1 MCYGTVARGSPG
13 ASYDHSTGQGYVGE
27 EPGCYSDTL
36 QKGYRF
42 VLYVGEVLGALS
54 PSCHRLV
61 HLRNRKARGKGALDN
76 TDYGNRA
83 RRLRHCDTG
92 FEVFHKRCLS
102 ASVVFGWGS
111 TLCYGARLRRGNLH
125 LSDSADSVSY
135 GVHGDVA
142 PTPFNNFNTYAG
154 CD

>member
-1 MCYGTVARGSPG
+1 MLAKRHFAVHVPCLRVVLPG
-13 ASYDHSTGQGYVGE
+13 V
-27 EPGCYSDTL
+27 PGC
-36 QKGYRF
+36 
-42 VLYVGEVLGALS
+42 LGPCAS
-54 PSCHRLV
+54 AFETHT
-61 HLRNRKARGKGALDN
+61 H
-76 TDYGNRA
+76 YGNRA
-83 RRLRHCDTG
+83 RRLRHSDTG

>member
-1 MCYGTVARGSPG
+1 M
-13 ASYDHSTGQGYVGE
+13 
-27 EPGCYSDTL
+27 
-36 QKGYRF
+36 
-42 VLYVGEVLGALS
+42 
-54 PSCHRLV
+54 

-83 RRLRHCDTG
+83 RRLRHSDTG